1 MLIIVSL
8 YLLYNCIFYGVL
20 SKNSIW
26 CLKIYVGSEE
36 VVNRWIQPREGE
48 QSDVIICQD
57 CLLCHAANYS
67 SYLLQFY
74 RKLNS
79 YIYFYI
85 YFSVQCMTA
94 RFFRC

>member
-1 MLIIVSL
+1 MCWYCSSVKLTDFIYTPSDYENIVEYIKSLIEEQQFIL
-8 YLLYNCIFYGVL
+8 ADGNCELGHH
-20 SKNSIW
+20 KNNSGQW
-26 CLKIYVGSEE
+26 V
-36 VVNRWIQPREGE
+36 
-48 QSDVIICQD
+48 D
-57 CLLCHAANYS
+57 CHAANYS